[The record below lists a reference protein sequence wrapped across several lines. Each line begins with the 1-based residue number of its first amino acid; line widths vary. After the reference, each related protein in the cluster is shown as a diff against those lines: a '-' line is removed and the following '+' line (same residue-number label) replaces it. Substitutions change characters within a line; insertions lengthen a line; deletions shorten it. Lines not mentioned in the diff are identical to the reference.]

1 MWDCQDL
8 GYCSSAAGWRQSGLC
23 GLKSSPIYSS
33 GAIVVDLDA
42 NNGLALPTVD
52 EWSDEE
58 KARL

>member
-1 MWDCQDL
+1 M
-8 GYCSSAAGWRQSGLC
+8 C